1 MRPSES
7 EAALSRLISTFSGVM
22 MEVHSVKMRSMPAP
36 LHPLVL
42 YLSANELG
50 VRAREKRSAKIAL
63 LRQSKATEHT
73 KYPYVTDQLHLSR
86 VVLEKTRLRQQLPC
100 HTLKLLLILRH
111 AIELI
116 FVKKS

>member
-36 LHPLVL
+36 IPPVVL
-42 YLSANELG
+42 YELG